1 METRSIPI
9 LTPLAVV
16 KEKLSKIPL
25 NNLTTSTAEDTSASS
40 HIPKSTNES
49 PAAVATA
56 FGKLDV
62 LAQESEGEAAFEQ
75 EAGFEIVEKD
85 EAMEDEDD
93 MVVVE
98 EPEEEEDY
106 VEV

>member
-1 METRSIPI
+1 METQSIPV
-9 LTPLAVV
+9 LTPLAAV
-16 KEKLSKIPL
+16 KEKSSKIPL
-25 NNLTTSTAEDTSASS
+25 NNPTTSTAEDTSASS

-56 FGKLDV
+56 FGKFDL
-62 LAQESEGEAAFEQ
+62 LAQESEGEVAFEQ
-75 EAGFEIVEKD
+75 EAAFEMVEKD

-98 EPEEEEDY
+98 EPEEEDDY